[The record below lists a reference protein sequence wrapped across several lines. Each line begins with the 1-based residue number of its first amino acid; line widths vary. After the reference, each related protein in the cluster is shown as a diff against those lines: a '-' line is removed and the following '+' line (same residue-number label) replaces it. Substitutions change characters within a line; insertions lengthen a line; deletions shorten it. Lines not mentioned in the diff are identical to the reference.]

1 VILSFEGPDPY
12 AMVGGLGVRVTQLA
26 AALGD
31 AGINTDLVFVG
42 APDRSGVEMR
52 SERVRL
58 RRWCQWISQHRPGGV
73 YDGEN
78 DKAADYAVS
87 APPMV
92 CAEIVAPARQRGE
105 NVLVIGEDWQ
115 IAPAIVQL
123 DADLRRRGLRE
134 SATLLWNANNT
145 YGFWR
150 IDWRALTAAA
160 AITAVSKYMKFEL
173 SQVGVSSLVIPNGI
187 PATLLGRN
195 DASNV
200 RALRAAFGKRRMLLK
215 VGRFDPD
222 KRWMQAID
230 AVANLREEGID
241 VHLIVR
247 GGKEPYRDAVL
258 DGARSRGLQIDEIS
272 LQHSTPS
279 ELATAIS
286 ESTADVLDI
295 RTFVTEDMLYAMY
308 GAVDA
313 VLANSGREPFGLV
326 GLEVMAANGI
336 PICGSTG
343 EDYAQPFENA
353 IVCDTGDPAELATYL
368 RMLFADPKIA
378 KRLRRAARQTA
389 ARYTWPVVLDVLEAK
404 LAFLRNQA
412 VSG

>member
-1 VILSFEGPDPY
+1 MSFEGPDPY

-31 AGINTDLVFVG
+31 AGINTELIFVG
-42 APDRSGVEMR
+42 APDKDGIERR
-52 SERVRL
+52 SERVLL
-58 RRWCQWISQHRPGGV
+58 RRWCQWISQHHPGGV
-73 YDGEN
+73 YDGEE
-78 DKAADYAVS
+78 DKAADYTVS
-87 APPMV
+87 VPPMV
-92 CAEIVAPARQRGE
+92 CAEIVAPARRRGE
-105 NVLVIGEDWQ
+105 DVLIVGEDWQ
-115 IAPAIVQL
+115 VAPAIIQL
-123 DADLRRRGLRE
+123 DADLRRWGLRE

-150 IDWRALTAAA
+150 IDWGALTAAA
-160 AITAVSKYMKFEL
+160 VITAVSKYMKFEL
-173 SQVGVSSLVIPNGI
+173 TQVGVQSLVIPNGI
-187 PATLLGRN
+187 PATLLDRN
-195 DASNV
+195 DAAGV

-222 KRWMQAID
+222 KRWLQAID
-230 AVANLREEGID
+230 AVANLREEGHD

-247 GGKEPYRDAVL
+247 GGKEPYRNEVL
-258 DGARSRGLQIDEIS
+258 NRARGRGLGIDDIS

-279 ELATAIS
+279 ELAAAIA
-286 ESTADVLDI
+286 ESTAEVLDI
-295 RTFVTEDMLYAMY
+295 RTFVTEDMLYSLY

-368 RMLFADPKIA
+368 RLLFTDPKIA
-378 KRLRRAARQTA
+378 KRLRRGARQTA
-389 ARYTWPVVLDVLEAK
+389 ARYTWPAVLGVLEAK
-404 LAFLRNQA
+404 LEFLRK
-412 VSG
+412 S

>member
-1 VILSFEGPDPY
+1 MSFEGPDPY

-31 AGINTDLVFVG
+31 AGINTELVFVG
-42 APDRSGVEMR
+42 APEKDGIERR
-52 SERVRL
+52 SEHVLL
-58 RRWCQWISQHRPGGV
+58 RRWCQWISQHHPGGV
-73 YDGEN
+73 YDGE
-78 DKAADYAVS
+78 DAKAADYTASV
-87 APPMV
+87 PPMV
-92 CAEIVAPARQRGE
+92 CAEIVAPARRRGE
-105 NVLVIGEDWQ
+105 DVLIIGEDWQ
-115 IAPAIVQL
+115 VAPAVIQL
-123 DADLRRRGLRE
+123 DADLRRWGLRD

-150 IDWRALTAAA
+150 IDWGALTAAA

-173 SQVGVSSLVIPNGI
+173 TQVGVQSLVIPNGI

-195 DASNV
+195 DAAAV
-200 RALRAAFGKRRMLLK
+200 RALRASFGARRMLLK

-222 KRWMQAID
+222 KRWLQAID
-230 AVANLREEGID
+230 AVANLRQEGHD
-241 VHLIVR
+241 VHLIMR
-247 GGKEPYRDAVL
+247 GGKEWYRNEVL
-258 DGARSRGLQIDEIS
+258 DRARSRGLSIDDIA
-272 LQHSTPS
+272 LQHSTPA
-279 ELATAIS
+279 ELAAAIGQ
-286 ESTADVLDI
+286 STADVLDI
-295 RTFVTEDMLYAMY
+295 RTFVTEDMLYSLY

-389 ARYTWPVVLDVLEAK
+389 AHYTWPAVLSVLEAK
-404 LAFLRNQA
+404 LEFLRRP
-412 VSG
+412 